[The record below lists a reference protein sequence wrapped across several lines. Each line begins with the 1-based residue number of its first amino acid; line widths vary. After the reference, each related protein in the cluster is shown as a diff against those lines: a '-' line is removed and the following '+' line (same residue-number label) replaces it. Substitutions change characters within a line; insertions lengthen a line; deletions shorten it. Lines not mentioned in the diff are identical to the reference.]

1 MTRISVDRVFEA
13 ARVSLAFSGRAKT
26 SSAWREGLA

>member
-13 ARVSLAFSGRAKT
+13 AQLLLASGDRLK
-26 SSAWREGLA
+26 SSSVWSQGLA